1 MVQHLDLVQQV
12 QLVRPALLVV
22 VHQLGV
28 VDLTSV
34 VHNLGVV
41 SHRGVTL
48 NFLVLNI
55 FVSLKLDEDE
65 DVKDDNDETNDA
77 LTYDGDDVD
86 DGSECAIELSLK
98 QIEHFVKALNLHS
111 YPLYPTKMW
120 SKQ

>member
-1 MVQHLDLVQQV
+1 MPIGLPVFDGDTFDIERFMVDYPELSAEDIPK
-12 QLVRPALLVV
+12 RKPAE
-22 VHQLGV
+22 GGFG
-28 VDLTSV
+28 TA
-34 VHNLGVV
+34 
-41 SHRGVTL
+41 
-48 NFLVLNI
+48 
-55 FVSLKLDEDE
+55 E
-65 DVKDDNDETNDA
+65 DDNDETNDA